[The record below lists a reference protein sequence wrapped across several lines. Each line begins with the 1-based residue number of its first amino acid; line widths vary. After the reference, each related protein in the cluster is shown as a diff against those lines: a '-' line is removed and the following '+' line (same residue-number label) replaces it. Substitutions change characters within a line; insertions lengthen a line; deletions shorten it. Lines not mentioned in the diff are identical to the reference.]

1 MIDHMFHL
9 KNNIVK
15 TPMIML
21 IFGISVNIISRIYSV
36 INLNEAMS
44 LEDLV
49 NNKLLY
55 IAANYLS
62 WFLELEND
70 YSVIDKLSRA
80 RSDKD
85 VAEALYAALRIKNR
99 LARLAKNENRVPD
112 ESIFLNNVV
121 PSERIVSEIIRL
133 ASKDPRG
140 LGIVL
145 ANLALSMRPY
155 VPKSKEGEK

>member
-1 MIDHMFHL
+1 M
-9 KNNIVK
+9 
-15 TPMIML
+15 
-21 IFGISVNIISRIYSV
+21 SEV
-36 INLNEAMS
+36 IS
-44 LEDLV
+44 LEGLV

-55 IAANYLS
+55 VAANYLS
-62 WFLELEND
+62 WFLDLEND

-99 LARLAKNENRVPD
+99 LARLAKNENKVTD

-121 PSERIVSEIIRL
+121 PSDKIISEIIRL

-140 LGIVL
+140 VGIVI
-145 ANLALSMRPY
+145 ANLALSIRPY
-155 VPKSKEGEK
+155 VPKSKEGEG